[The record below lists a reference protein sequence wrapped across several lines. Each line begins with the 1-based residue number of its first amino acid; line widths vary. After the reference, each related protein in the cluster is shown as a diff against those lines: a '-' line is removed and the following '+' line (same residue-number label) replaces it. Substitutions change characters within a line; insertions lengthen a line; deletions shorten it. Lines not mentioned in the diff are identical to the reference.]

1 MYADRTF
8 RIGHFKKH
16 ERTTFSGNKSLQ
28 SVLVCTFFGYDSVD
42 ISSHLSQKYTFVLK
56 HLELIFLHKLN
67 HGQISKNIQ
76 LSLRQK

>member
-16 ERTTFSGNKSLQ
+16 NKSLQ
-28 SVLVCTFFGYDSVD
+28 RALVCTFFGYDSVD

-76 LSLRQK
+76 LSLRQM